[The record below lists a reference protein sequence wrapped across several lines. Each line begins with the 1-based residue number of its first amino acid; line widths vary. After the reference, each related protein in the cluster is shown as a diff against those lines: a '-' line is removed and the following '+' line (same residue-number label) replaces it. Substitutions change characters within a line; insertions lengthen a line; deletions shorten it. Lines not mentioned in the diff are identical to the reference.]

1 MFSDLSIDAN
11 LAIQISKKRD
21 IFMNASY
28 IFTSLNSSLQWQRDN
43 GSDDENSNNITETE
57 WAVWNDG

>member
-28 IFTSLNSSLQWQRDN
+28 IFTSLHSPWQWQRN
-43 GSDDENSNNITETE
+43 TGLDDENSNNITETE